1 MSVRIHEISKQTGV
15 SSKEI
20 VDLLKGRGYAV
31 STASSGIDPISA
43 ESLIEELGKKEEP
56 KAETPAAEAPVEEP
70 KKEPAAP
77 VAPPL
82 SAFVRSKADIDREKE
97 EKLKEE
103 EAKRKPKSASPP
115 PTPPPPVVRKA
126 PPATPP
132 VASAPKPV
140 SPAKAPAAAPTPVSP
155 PAAAPAPVSPPTAAP
170 KPVSPAPLTPPPTA
184 APPVAGRPPA
194 TPALGS
200 PPPVAPAPGSPPAI
214 PSDDNGDES
223 SEGAA
228 PAEAGNVRMV
238 TVKPPIVV
246 KEFAVEIGL
255 KPFKLISELME
266 MGIFSSMNQV
276 IDEEVAIRLAEKHGF
291 LLEVKHRGEEKV
303 PVKKKKKVEVDQSQ
317 FLEPRPS
324 VVCILGHVDHGKT
337 TLLDH
342 IRKANVVDGEFGG
355 ITQHIGAYQVKHGEQ
370 TITFLDTPGHAA
382 FSKMRERGAH
392 VTDMAILV
400 VAADDGFMP
409 QTDEALKFAQESGDP
424 VLVAINKIDSKGAD
438 LERVKTQMQERNIAP
453 EDWGGETIAVALSA
467 LKGENVDELLDM
479 INLQS
484 EVMELRASPRG
495 PASGTIIESKME
507 VGRGPTATV
516 IVQQGTLKVGDAI
529 ICGTSYAKVRAMMDY
544 SGKNIKQAL
553 PSTPVSILG
562 WSDIPPSGGEFSVV
576 KNEKTAKRM
585 AEERDVELKREEN
598 VVVEDVERKPAT
610 IETLFEAIEQ
620 TRKKVF
626 KVVVKC
632 DVHGSIEAVK
642 EVLSTVKSDK
652 VDLQII
658 SSDVGAISKQDVDLA
673 GTSDAAI
680 LGFNVRMETGVA
692 AIAKHGDVNI
702 MQFNII
708 YEMVEQVMLA
718 MADQL
723 DPELLE
729 KKMGAAE
736 VRQLFPVGRT
746 TAAGCLVTDGRI
758 ARSAQ
763 ARVLRNKTEIFRGKV
778 SMLKRFKEDVTEVR
792 TGYECGVQ
800 LSDFGDFEEGD
811 IIECFEIEKK
821 RAAL

>member
-20 VDLLKGRGYAV
+20 VKILKKRGYAV

-56 KAETPAAEAPVEEP
+56 KTESPVADVPVEEAP
-70 KKEPAAP
+70 KEVAPP

-82 SAFVRSKADIDREKE
+82 SAFVRTKEDIEREKE

-103 EAKRKPKSASPP
+103 EAKRQPRSASPP
-115 PTPPPPVVRKA
+115 PTPPPPAPAVRKVPPA
-126 PPATPP
+126 PPTVSLAPRTPPTAPPLSATPAPAAPPPVAPKPSAPAPLKPPPATPP
-132 VASAPKPV
+132 A
-140 SPAKAPAAAPTPVSP
+140 
-155 PAAAPAPVSPPTAAP
+155 
-170 KPVSPAPLTPPPTA
+170 
-184 APPVAGRPPA
+184 VAGRPPA
-194 TPALGS
+194 TPGIGA
-200 PPPVAPAPGSPPAI
+200 PPPVS
-214 PSDDNGDES
+214 SDES
-223 SEGAA
+223 GDKVADGSDTPAAEG
-228 PAEAGNVRMV
+228 EVRMV

-246 KEFAVEIGL
+246 KEFALEIGL

-276 IDEEVAIRLAEKHGF
+276 IDEEVAVRLAEKHGF

-303 PVKKKKKVEVDQSQ
+303 PVKKKKKIEIDQSQ
-317 FLEPRPS
+317 FLEPRPP

-337 TLLDH
+337 TLLDY
-342 IRKANVVDGEFGG
+342 IRKANVVACEFGG
-355 ITQHIGAYQVKHGEQ
+355 ITQHIGAYQVEHADHK
-370 TITFLDTPGHAA
+370 ITFLDTPGHAA

-392 VTDMAILV
+392 VTDLAILV

-424 VLVAINKIDSKGAD
+424 IIVAINKIDYKGAD
-438 LERVKTQMQERNIAP
+438 LDRVKTQMQERNIAP

-467 LKGENVDELLDM
+467 LKGENVEELLDM
-479 INLQS
+479 INLQA
-484 EVMELRASPRG
+484 EVMELQASPKG
-495 PASGTIIESKME
+495 PASGTIIEAKME

-529 ICGTSYAKVRAMMDY
+529 ICGISYAKVRAMMDD
-544 SGKNIKQAL
+544 SGKPVKQAL

-562 WSDIPPSGGEFSVV
+562 WSDIPASGGEFTVV
-576 KNEKTAKRM
+576 KNERDAKRM
-585 AEERDVELKREEN
+585 AEERLTELKRESI
-598 VVVEDVERKPAT
+598 VVEEDVEQKPAT
-610 IETLFEAIEQ
+610 LETLFEAIEQ

-626 KVVVKC
+626 KLVVKC

-642 EVLSTVKSDK
+642 DVLSSIKSDK
-652 VDLQII
+652 VDLQVI
-658 SSDVGAISKQDVDLA
+658 SADVGEISKQDVDLA
-673 GTSDAAI
+673 STSDAAV
-680 LGFNVRMETGVA
+680 LGFNVRLETGVA
-692 AIAKHGDVNI
+692 AIAKHGSVNV

-723 DPELLE
+723 DPELVE
-729 KKMGAAE
+729 KKMGSAE
-736 VRQLFPVGRT
+736 VRQIFPVGRSK
-746 TAAGCLVTDGRI
+746 AAGCLVTDCRI
-758 ARSAQ
+758 ARSAR
-763 ARVLRNKTEIFRGKV
+763 ARVLRNKVEIFNGKV

-800 LSDFGDFEEGD
+800 LSDFGDYEEGD
-811 IIECFEIEKK
+811 LIECYEIEKK

>member
-20 VDLLKGRGYAV
+20 VDLLKERGYAV

-43 ESLIEELGKKEEP
+43 ESLIEELGKKDEPEEEAP
-56 KAETPAAEAPVEEP
+56 SVEAPVEEP
-70 KKEPAAP
+70 KKEAAPP

-82 SAFVRSKADIDREKE
+82 SAFVRSKEDIDREKE

-115 PTPPPPVVRKA
+115 PTPPPSVVRKA
-126 PPATPP
+126 PAAPPP
-132 VASAPKPV
+132 VAPAPKPV
-140 SPAKAPAAAPTPVSP
+140 SSPAKPPAASPSQVSP
-155 PAAAPAPVSPPTAAP
+155 PSVAP
-170 KPVSPAPLTPPPTA
+170 KPASPAPLTPPPTA

-200 PPPVAPAPGSPPAI
+200 PPPVAPTPGTPPADK
-214 PSDDNGDES
+214 SDGDES
-223 SEGAA
+223 TEDAVAA
-228 PAEAGNVRMV
+228 AETDVRMV

-303 PVKKKKKVEVDQSQ
+303 PAKEKKKVEIDQSQ
-317 FLEPRPS
+317 FLEPRPP

-337 TLLDH
+337 TLLDY
-342 IRKANVVDGEFGG
+342 IRKANVVDDEYGG
-355 ITQHIGAYQVKHGEQ
+355 ITQHIGAYQVQHGEH

-392 VTDMAILV
+392 VTDLAILV

-424 VLVAINKIDSKGAD
+424 IIVAINKIDSKGAD
-438 LERVKTQMQERNIAP
+438 IDRVKTQMQERNIAP

-484 EVMELRASPRG
+484 EVMELQASPKG

-529 ICGTSYAKVRAMMDY
+529 ICGTSYAKVRAMMDDT
-544 SGKNIKQAL
+544 GKNVKQAL
-553 PSTPVSILG
+553 PSAPVSILG
-562 WSDIPPSGGEFSVV
+562 WSDIPASGGEFSVV
-576 KNEKTAKRM
+576 KDEKTAKRM
-585 AEERDVELKREEN
+585 AEERITELKREEN

-610 IETLFEAIEQ
+610 LETLFEAIEQ
-620 TRKKVF
+620 TRKKIF

-642 EVLSTVKSDK
+642 EVLSTISSDK
-652 VDLQII
+652 VDLQVIAA
-658 SSDVGAISKQDVDLA
+658 DVGAISKQDVDLA

-680 LGFNVRMETGVA
+680 LGFNVRLETGVA

-702 MQFNII
+702 MQFNVI
-708 YEMVEQVMLA
+708 YEMVERVMLA

-723 DPELLE
+723 DPDLVE

-736 VRQLFPVGRT
+736 VRQLFPVGRS

-763 ARVLRNKTEIFRGKV
+763 ARVIRDKTEIFRGKV

>member
-20 VDLLKGRGYAV
+20 VDLLKERGYAV

-70 KKEPAAP
+70 KKEAAAP

-97 EKLKEE
+97 EKLAEE

-126 PPATPP
+126 PPAPPP
-132 VASAPKPV
+132 VVAAPKPV
-140 SPAKAPAAAPTPVSP
+140 SPAP
-155 PAAAPAPVSPPTAAP
+155 PPAPVSPPPAAAAAP
-170 KPVSPAPLTPPPTA
+170 KPVSPAPLTPPPAA

-200 PPPVAPAPGSPPAI
+200 PPPVAPGSPSAI
-214 PSDDNGDES
+214 TPDENVDES
-223 SEGAA
+223 AEGDA
-228 PAEAGNVRMV
+228 PTEEGNVRMV

-246 KEFAVEIGL
+246 KEFAIEIGL

-276 IDEEVAIRLAEKHGF
+276 IDEEVAVRLAEKHGF

-424 VLVAINKIDSKGAD
+424 IIVAINKIDSKGAD

-484 EVMELRASPRG
+484 EVMELQASPRG

-529 ICGTSYAKVRAMMDY
+529 ICGTSYAKVRAMMDD
-544 SGKNIKQAL
+544 SGKNVKQAL

-585 AEERDVELKREEN
+585 AEERIVELKREDN

-626 KVVVKC
+626 KLVVKC

-642 EVLSTVKSDK
+642 EVLNTVKSDK

-692 AIAKHGDVNI
+692 AIAKHGGVNI
-702 MQFNII
+702 MQFNVI

-763 ARVLRNKTEIFRGKV
+763 ARVLRNKIEIFRGKV